1 MSYALLSTSQSI
13 WSCSKS
19 CMNGVYHKIKQ
30 YTVGGAVGGSIGIL
44 TNIALGKSTRMIGWI
59 PEEPCFF
66 WNGYYQ
72 EMKKQI
78 PELSSEIDAW
88 KFMAPTS
95 ILIGGIGE
103 ELLFRGVVQDLL
115 LKRAL
120 SRVIQMVSPR
130 AASWIDRTGGK
141 VFRITLAAALF
152 GGYHL
157 IGTKGGAAIQYQA
170 FVATAQ
176 GFLLGTIK
184 ESRWGLVGAIGSHML
199 INAIGIDDI
208 YAQCIS

>member
-19 CMNGVYHKIKQ
+19 CMNVVYHKIKQ
-30 YTVGGAVGGSIGIL
+30 CTVGGAVGGSIGTL
-44 TNIALGKSTRMIGWI
+44 ANFALDQSTQMIGWT

-72 EMKKQI
+72 EIKRKI

-88 KFMAPTS
+88 KFMVPVS
-95 ILIGGIGE
+95 IIAGGIGE

-120 SRVIQMVSPR
+120 GRVIQMVSPHS
-130 AASWIDRTGGK
+130 ASWVDRTAGK
-141 VFRITLAAALF
+141 IFRITLAAALF
-152 GGYHL
+152 GGTHL
-157 IGTKGGAAIQYQA
+157 IGTECGAAIQYQA
-170 FVATAQ
+170 FTATAL

-184 ESRWGLVGAIGSHML
+184 ESQWGLAGAIGSHML
-199 INAIGIDDI
+199 INAIAMAGI